1 MRNDD
6 VCETCHRPYSFIR
19 AKYTKNDGH
28 SVCLTCAAEE
38 ERVTPAK
45 SIADEESQKNP
56 LTPSADGNY
65 SAPQAS
71 LPL

>member
-1 MRNDD
+1 MKNNEE
-6 VCETCHRPYSFIR
+6 CETCHRPYSFIR

-28 SVCLTCAAEE
+28 SVCLECGAAEE
-38 ERVTPAK
+38 AVSPAK
-45 SIADEESQKNP
+45 PIANSESLKNP